1 MRWIVPPF
9 GGNAFEDKNVLRAN
23 MTRAE
28 SNSRR
33 IDVLAIGLF
42 GLAVGA
48 LTVGMAQVG
57 QIPEMDKVGVLVIA
71 LVFGGL
77 VQVLAGIADIRYNE
91 QLGGTALTMYGF
103 FWFTVSLAQLVSMS
117 TTFHFDSALFVP
129 INLVYVFFSAAMVY
143 LTAYRSVAL
152 SVLHVVITLT
162 FVSTVCMRLNLI
174 SEMFPGVAHLAVGT
188 LAFYHAIGSLSQAYT
203 GKAIVPLGPAL
214 LRHERAKATVASEA
228 GGSWGA

>member
-1 MRWIVPPF
+1 
-9 GGNAFEDKNVLRAN
+9 

-28 SNSRR
+28 NLSRR

-57 QIPEMDKVGVLVIA
+57 RIPEADKVGVLVIA

-103 FWFTVSLAQLVSMS
+103 FWLTVSTAKLVSVS
-117 TTFHFDSALFVP
+117 TTFHFGDALFVP
-129 INLVYVFFSAAMVY
+129 INIVYLIFSAVMVY

-152 SVLHVVITLT
+152 SLLHTLITIS
-162 FVSTVCMRLNLI
+162 FSATVFMRLNLI
-174 SEMFPGVAHLAVGT
+174 SETLPGLAHLGVGC

-203 GKAIVPLGPAL
+203 GKAIVPLGPPL
-214 LRHERAKATVASEA
+214 LHHEVAGVTVHSKRETSQKAS
-228 GGSWGA
+228 

>member
-1 MRWIVPPF
+1 
-9 GGNAFEDKNVLRAN
+9 
-23 MTRAE
+23 MTKSETA
-28 SNSRR
+28 SRR

-77 VQVLAGIADIRYNE
+77 VQVLAGVADIRYNE

-103 FWFTVSLAQLVSMS
+103 FWFTVSLSQLVSMS

-129 INLVYVFFSAAMVY
+129 INLVYVFFSAVMVY

-152 SVLHVVITLT
+152 CFLHLVITLT
-162 FVSTVCMRLNLI
+162 FFSTVCMRLNLI
-174 SEMFPGVAHLAVGT
+174 SETLPGLAHLAVGT

-203 GKAIVPLGPAL
+203 GKAIVPLGAPL
-214 LRHERAKATVASEA
+214 LRHQRTRNVVHSEVATSY
-228 GGSWGA
+228 GGT

>member
-1 MRWIVPPF
+1 
-9 GGNAFEDKNVLRAN
+9 
-23 MTRAE
+23 MTKSETA
-28 SNSRR
+28 SRR

-57 QIPEMDKVGVLVIA
+57 QIPEVDRVGVLVIA

-77 VQVLAGIADIRYNE
+77 VQVLAGVADIRYNE

-103 FWFTVSLAQLVSMS
+103 FWFTVSLAQLVSMG

-129 INLVYVFFSAAMVY
+129 INIVYVFFSAVMVY

-152 SVLHVVITLT
+152 SLLHSVITLT
-162 FVSTVCMRLNLI
+162 FLSTVCMRLNLI
-174 SEMFPGVAHLAVGT
+174 SETLPGLAHLAVGT

-203 GKAIVPLGPAL
+203 GKAIVPLGPPL
-214 LRHERAKATVASEA
+214 LHHKRVRETAHLQPV
-228 GGSWGA
+228 

>member
-1 MRWIVPPF
+1 
-9 GGNAFEDKNVLRAN
+9 
-23 MTRAE
+23 MTKTE
-28 SNSRR
+28 TTSRR

-57 QIPEMDKVGVLVIA
+57 QIPEVDRVGVLVIA

-77 VQVLAGIADIRYNE
+77 VQVLAGVADIRYNE

-103 FWFTVSLAQLVSMS
+103 FWFTVSLAQLVSMG
-117 TTFHFDSALFVP
+117 TTFHFDGALFVP
-129 INLVYVFFSAAMVY
+129 INLVYVFFSAVMVY

-152 SVLHVVITLT
+152 SLLHVVITLT
-162 FVSTVCMRLNLI
+162 FLSTVCMRLNLI
-174 SEMFPGVAHLAVGT
+174 SETLPGVAHLAVGT

-203 GKAIVPLGPAL
+203 GKAIVPLGPPL
-214 LRHERAKATVASEA
+214 LHHQRAR
-228 GGSWGA
+228 GAVHLEPVRSHGET

>member
-1 MRWIVPPF
+1 
-9 GGNAFEDKNVLRAN
+9 VLGKGLYKEN
-23 MTRAE
+23 MTKSETA
-28 SNSRR
+28 SRR

-77 VQVLAGIADIRYNE
+77 VQVLAGVADIRYNE

-103 FWFTVSLAQLVSMS
+103 FWFTVSLSQLVSMS

-129 INLVYVFFSAAMVY
+129 INFVYVFFSGVMVY
-143 LTAYRSVAL
+143 LTAYRSVVL
-152 SVLHVVITLT
+152 CLLHVVITLT
-162 FVSTVCMRLNLI
+162 FFSTVCMRLNLI
-174 SEMFPGVAHLAVGT
+174 SETLPGLAHLAVGS

-203 GKAIVPLGPAL
+203 GKAIVPLGSPL
-214 LRHERAKATVASEA
+214 LHHESARGTVHSEVA
-228 GGSWGA
+228 RSY

>member
-1 MRWIVPPF
+1 
-9 GGNAFEDKNVLRAN
+9 
-23 MTRAE
+23 MTKSETA
-28 SNSRR
+28 SRR

-48 LTVGMAQVG
+48 LTVGMAQIG
-57 QIPEMDKVGVLVIA
+57 QIPEVDRVGVLVIA

-77 VQVLAGIADIRYNE
+77 VQVLAGVADIRYNE

-103 FWFTVSLAQLVSMS
+103 FWFTVSLAQLVSVS

-129 INLVYVFFSAAMVY
+129 INLVYVFFSAVMVY
-143 LTAYRSVAL
+143 LAAYRSVAL
-152 SVLHVVITLT
+152 SLLHAIITLT

-174 SEMFPGVAHLAVGT
+174 SETLPGLAHLAVGI

-203 GKAIVPLGPAL
+203 GKAIVPLGPPMLHHQPAL
-214 LRHERAKATVASEA
+214 KTT
-228 GGSWGA
+228 

>member
-1 MRWIVPPF
+1 
-9 GGNAFEDKNVLRAN
+9 
-23 MTRAE
+23 MTKSETA
-28 SNSRR
+28 SRR

-77 VQVLAGIADIRYNE
+77 VQVLAGVADIRYNE

-103 FWFTVSLAQLVSMS
+103 FWFTVSLSQLVSMS

-129 INLVYVFFSAAMVY
+129 INLVYVFFSAVMVY

-152 SVLHVVITLT
+152 CLLHLVITLT
-162 FVSTVCMRLNLI
+162 FFSTVCMRLDLI
-174 SEMFPGVAHLAVGT
+174 SETLPGLAHLAVGT

-203 GKAIVPLGPAL
+203 GKAIVPLGAPL
-214 LRHERAKATVASEA
+214 LRHERARSTVHSEVA
-228 GGSWGA
+228 RSYGGT

>member
-1 MRWIVPPF
+1 
-9 GGNAFEDKNVLRAN
+9 
-23 MTRAE
+23 MTKSETA
-28 SNSRR
+28 SRR

-77 VQVLAGIADIRYNE
+77 VQVLAGVADIRYNE

-103 FWFTVSLAQLVSMS
+103 FWFTVSLSQLVSMS

-129 INLVYVFFSAAMVY
+129 INLVYVFFSAVMVY

-152 SVLHVVITLT
+152 CFLHLVITLT
-162 FVSTVCMRLNLI
+162 FFSTVCMRLNLI
-174 SEMFPGVAHLAVGT
+174 SETLPGLAHLAVGT

-203 GKAIVPLGPAL
+203 GMAIVPLGAPL
-214 LRHERAKATVASEA
+214 LRHQRARSAVPSEVATSY
-228 GGSWGA
+228 GGT

>member
-1 MRWIVPPF
+1 
-9 GGNAFEDKNVLRAN
+9 
-23 MTRAE
+23 MTKSE
-28 SNSRR
+28 TISRR

-48 LTVGMAQVG
+48 LTVGMAQIG
-57 QIPEMDKVGVLVIA
+57 QIPAVDKVGVLVIA

-77 VQVLAGIADIRYNE
+77 VQVLAGVADIRYNE

-117 TTFHFDSALFVP
+117 TTFHFYGALFVP
-129 INLVYVFFSAAMVY
+129 INLVYVLFSATMVY

-152 SVLHVVITLT
+152 SLLHVVITLT
-162 FVSTVCMRLNLI
+162 FFSTVCMKLNLT
-174 SEMFPGVAHLAVGT
+174 SEMIPGVAHLAVGT

-203 GKAIVPLGPAL
+203 GKAIVPLGPPL
-214 LRHERAKATVASEA
+214 LQHERVRETVQLEPVRSH
-228 GGSWGA
+228 GGI

>member
-1 MRWIVPPF
+1 
-9 GGNAFEDKNVLRAN
+9 
-23 MTRAE
+23 MTKSE
-28 SNSRR
+28 TVSRQ

-48 LTVGMAQVG
+48 LTVGMAQIG
-57 QIPEMDKVGVLVIA
+57 QIPAVDKMGVLVIA

-117 TTFHFDSALFVP
+117 TTFHFDSVLFVP
-129 INLVYVFFSAAMVY
+129 INVVYVFFSAVMVY

-152 SVLHVVITLT
+152 SLLHAVITLT
-162 FVSTVCMRLNLI
+162 FFSTVCMRLNLI
-174 SEMFPGVAHLAVGT
+174 SEMFPGVAHLAVGI

-203 GKAIVPLGPAL
+203 GKAIVPLGPPMLHYHRAL
-214 LRHERAKATVASEA
+214 RNTQVELTVSPEVN
-228 GGSWGA
+228 

>member
-1 MRWIVPPF
+1 
-9 GGNAFEDKNVLRAN
+9 
-23 MTRAE
+23 MTKSETA
-28 SNSRR
+28 SRR

-71 LVFGGL
+71 LIFGGL
-77 VQVLAGIADIRYNE
+77 VQVLAGVADIRYNE

-103 FWFTVSLAQLVSMS
+103 FWFTVSLSQLVSMS

-129 INLVYVFFSAAMVY
+129 INLVYVFFSAVMVY

-152 SVLHVVITLT
+152 CLLHLVITLT
-162 FVSTVCMRLNLI
+162 FFSTVCMRLNLI
-174 SEMFPGVAHLAVGT
+174 SETLPGLAHLAVGT

-203 GKAIVPLGPAL
+203 GKAIVPLGAPL
-214 LRHERAKATVASEA
+214 LRHESARSTVHSEVA
-228 GGSWGA
+228 RSYGGT

>member
-1 MRWIVPPF
+1 
-9 GGNAFEDKNVLRAN
+9 
-23 MTRAE
+23 MTKSE
-28 SNSRR
+28 TISRR

-48 LTVGMAQVG
+48 LTVGMAQIG
-57 QIPEMDKVGVLVIA
+57 QIPAVDKVGVLVIA

-77 VQVLAGIADIRYNE
+77 VQVLAGVADIRYNE

-117 TTFHFDSALFVP
+117 TTFHFDGALFVP
-129 INLVYVFFSAAMVY
+129 INLVYVLFSATMVY

-152 SVLHVVITLT
+152 SLLHVVITLT
-162 FVSTVCMRLNLI
+162 FFSTVCVKLNLT

-203 GKAIVPLGPAL
+203 GKAIVPLGPPL
-214 LRHERAKATVASEA
+214 LQHERVRETVQLEPVRFH
-228 GGSWGA
+228 GGT

>member
-1 MRWIVPPF
+1 
-9 GGNAFEDKNVLRAN
+9 
-23 MTRAE
+23 MTKTE
-28 SNSRR
+28 SISRR

-48 LTVGMAQVG
+48 LTVGMAQIG
-57 QIPEMDKVGVLVIA
+57 QIPEIDKVGVLVIA

-103 FWFTVSLAQLVSMS
+103 FWFTVSLSQLVSIG

-129 INLVYVFFSAAMVY
+129 INLVYVFFSAIMVY

-152 SVLHVVITLT
+152 SLLHVVITLT
-162 FVSTVCMRLNLI
+162 FFSTVCMRLNLI
-174 SEMFPGVAHLAVGT
+174 SEVLPGLAHLAVGT
-188 LAFYHAIGSLSQAYT
+188 LAFYHAIGSLSEAYT
-203 GKAIVPLGPAL
+203 GKTVVPLGPPL
-214 LRHERAKATVASEA
+214 LRHQRVRTAVHSEVAQSY
-228 GGSWGA
+228 GGS

>member
-1 MRWIVPPF
+1 
-9 GGNAFEDKNVLRAN
+9 

-28 SNSRR
+28 TTSRR

-48 LTVGMAQVG
+48 LTVGLAQIG
-57 QIPEMDKVGVLVIA
+57 RIPEVDKVGVLVIA
-71 LVFGGL
+71 LVFGGV
-77 VQVLAGIADIRYNE
+77 VQVLAGVADIRYNE

-103 FWFTVSLAQLVSMS
+103 FWFTVSLSQLVSMS

-129 INLVYVFFSAAMVY
+129 INLVYVFFSAVMVY

-152 SVLHVVITLT
+152 CLLHVVITLT
-162 FVSTVCMRLNLI
+162 FFSTVCMRLNLI
-174 SEMFPGVAHLAVGT
+174 SETLPGLAHLTVGT

-203 GKAIVPLGPAL
+203 GRAIVPLGPPL
-214 LRHERAKATVASEA
+214 LRHKRAGVTVHAELARSS
-228 GGSWGA
+228 GGT

>member
-1 MRWIVPPF
+1 
-9 GGNAFEDKNVLRAN
+9 
-23 MTRAE
+23 MTKSETA
-28 SNSRR
+28 SRQ

-57 QIPEMDKVGVLVIA
+57 HIPEMDKVGVLVIA

-77 VQVLAGIADIRYNE
+77 VQVLAGVADIRYNE

-117 TTFHFDSALFVP
+117 TTFHFGSALFVP
-129 INLVYVFFSAAMVY
+129 INSVYVCFSAVMVY

-152 SVLHVVITLT
+152 SLLHVVITLA
-162 FVSTVCMRLNLI
+162 FFSTVCMRLNLT
-174 SEMFPGVAHLAVGT
+174 SEMLPGLAHLAVGI

-203 GKAIVPLGPAL
+203 GKAIVPLGLPL
-214 LRHERAKATVASEA
+214 LHHEGRMREPVQLEPVRSH
-228 GGSWGA
+228 GGT

>member
-1 MRWIVPPF
+1 
-9 GGNAFEDKNVLRAN
+9 
-23 MTRAE
+23 MTKTE
-28 SNSRR
+28 SISRR

-57 QIPEMDKVGVLVIA
+57 QIPETDKVGVLVIA

-77 VQVLAGIADIRYNE
+77 VQMLAGIADIRYNE

-103 FWFTVSLAQLVSMS
+103 FWFTVSLSQLVSIG

-129 INLVYVFFSAAMVY
+129 INLVYVFFSAIMVY

-152 SVLHVVITLT
+152 SLLHVVITLT
-162 FVSTVCMRLNLI
+162 FFSTVCMRLNLI
-174 SEMFPGVAHLAVGT
+174 SEVLPGLAHLAVGT

-203 GKAIVPLGPAL
+203 GKAIVPLGSPL
-214 LRHERAKATVASEA
+214 LRHESARGTVHPEVARAY
-228 GGSWGA
+228 

>member
-1 MRWIVPPF
+1 
-9 GGNAFEDKNVLRAN
+9 

-28 SNSRR
+28 NASRR

-48 LTVGMAQVG
+48 LTVGTAQIG
-57 QIPEMDKVGVLVIA
+57 RIPEVDKLGVLVIA

-77 VQVLAGIADIRYNE
+77 VQMLAGIADIRYNE

-103 FWFTVSLAQLVSMS
+103 FWLTVSTAQLVSVS

-129 INLVYVFFSAAMVY
+129 INLVYFFFSAVMVY

-152 SVLHVVITLT
+152 SLLHAIITLT
-162 FVSTVCMRLNLI
+162 FISTVCMRLNLI
-174 SEMFPGVAHLAVGT
+174 SETLPGVAHLAVGT

-203 GKAIVPLGPAL
+203 GKAIVPLGPPL
-214 LRHERAKATVASEA
+214 LRHERAVSAALSEPA
-228 GGSWGA
+228 RSYEGT

>member
-1 MRWIVPPF
+1 
-9 GGNAFEDKNVLRAN
+9 
-23 MTRAE
+23 MTKSETA
-28 SNSRR
+28 SRR

-57 QIPEMDKVGVLVIA
+57 HIPEMDKVGVLVIA

-77 VQVLAGIADIRYNE
+77 VQVLAGVADIRYNE

-103 FWFTVSLAQLVSMS
+103 FWFTVSLSQLVSMS

-129 INLVYVFFSAAMVY
+129 INLVYVFFSAVMVY

-152 SVLHVVITLT
+152 CLLHLVITLT
-162 FVSTVCMRLNLI
+162 FFSTVCMRLNLI
-174 SEMFPGVAHLAVGT
+174 SETLPGLAHLAVGT

-203 GKAIVPLGPAL
+203 GKAIVPLGAPL
-214 LRHERAKATVASEA
+214 LRHERARSTVHSEVASSY
-228 GGSWGA
+228 GGT

>member
-1 MRWIVPPF
+1 
-9 GGNAFEDKNVLRAN
+9 
-23 MTRAE
+23 MTKSE
-28 SNSRR
+28 TISRR

-48 LTVGMAQVG
+48 LTVGMAQIG
-57 QIPEMDKVGVLVIA
+57 QIPAVDKVGVLVIA

-77 VQVLAGIADIRYNE
+77 VQVLAGVADIRYNE

-103 FWFTVSLAQLVSMS
+103 FWFTVSLAQLVGMS
-117 TTFHFDSALFVP
+117 TTVHFDGALFVP
-129 INLVYVFFSAAMVY
+129 INLVYVLFSATMVY

-152 SVLHVVITLT
+152 SLLHVVITLT
-162 FVSTVCMRLNLI
+162 FFSTVCVKLNLT

-203 GKAIVPLGPAL
+203 GKAIVPLGPPL
-214 LRHERAKATVASEA
+214 LQHERVRETVQLEPVRFH
-228 GGSWGA
+228 GGT